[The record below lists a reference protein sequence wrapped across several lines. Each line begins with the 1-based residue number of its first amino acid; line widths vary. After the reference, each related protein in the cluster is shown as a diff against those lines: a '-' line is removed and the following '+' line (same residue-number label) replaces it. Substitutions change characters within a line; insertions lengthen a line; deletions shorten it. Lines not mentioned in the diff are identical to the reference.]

1 MLEYFFSYF
10 HTKYLELILHSQ
22 SICDKLIAFFNSK
35 FFNSIAIVVAAALT
49 ALIAFRTFYSQ
60 QRTKRLQKIYLE
72 DFLLKT
78 QDYINDGIG
87 IMRMNMKLFESAINL
102 IINCINQTYV
112 DQDTLIK
119 RLKEINTLMK
129 IPEMQDYSQNEMVIE
144 LFKEKGYLF
153 SQWLGKFEE
162 DVQTFCYLM
171 IHQLH
176 IIVNHLLYT
185 TQKNKEKGIEFLN
198 DIAKYVEAQ
207 NGLLLRH
214 SVLSY
219 LVHNL
224 LNKLVVIDFKT
235 KKSIL
240 KFCQD
245 NTNVI
250 VILNNINESFKI
262 LFGFYEVND
271 KLFYSYAKNED
282 GNNFKI
288 EIINDETV
296 CISAEKINND
306 FKSRLF
312 IVTDE
317 SILAGIKINGSDV
330 IFMKALIGIANLNNF
345 NEKPRF
351 LDRKKNFSK

>member
-1 MLEYFFSYF
+1 MSSNVTLKTISEYLFSYF
-10 HTKYLELILHSQ
+10 HAIYLELIPHSQ
-22 SICDKLIAFFNSK
+22 SICDTLIAFFNSS

-60 QRTKRLQKIYLE
+60 QRTKLLQKIYLE

-102 IINCINQTYV
+102 IIHFINQNYV
-112 DQDTLIK
+112 DKDTLIK

-129 IPEMQDYSQNEMVIE
+129 VPEMQDYSQNEMVIE

-171 IHQLH
+171 IHKLH
-176 IIVNHLLYT
+176 IIVNHLLST
-185 TQKNKEKGIEFLN
+185 TQENKEKDIKFLK
-198 DIAKYVEAQ
+198 DIAKHVEAQ

-214 SVLSY
+214 SILSY

-235 KKSIL
+235 KKA
-240 KFCQD
+240 
-245 NTNVI
+245 
-250 VILNNINESFKI
+250 
-262 LFGFYEVND
+262 Y
-271 KLFYSYAKNED
+271 
-282 GNNFKI
+282 
-288 EIINDETV
+288 
-296 CISAEKINND
+296 
-306 FKSRLF
+306 
-312 IVTDE
+312 
-317 SILAGIKINGSDV
+317 
-330 IFMKALIGIANLNNF
+330 
-345 NEKPRF
+345 
-351 LDRKKNFSK
+351 